1 MHSILKSRSLSSLQS
16 IKTQERVT
24 LFRFGH
30 TMIPPGIY
38 RRDRQCD
45 FKKARNGGPATR
57 LCSVWWDAQVSHVSP
72 AVQIG
77 VVEGCVSMKSRN
89 L

>member
-1 MHSILKSRSLSSLQS
+1 MDLRLHEMDSRLCEIDYAAIFKIPL
-16 IKTQERVT
+16 

-57 LCSVWWDAQVSHVSP
+57 LCSVWWDAQVSPNERSQKLRELEITQP
-72 AVQIG
+72 FRA
-77 VVEGCVSMKSRN
+77 
-89 L
+89 

>member
-1 MHSILKSRSLSSLQS
+1 MHAFNTKESVALFPSIH
-16 IKTQERVT
+16 QERVT

-57 LCSVWWDAQVSHVSP
+57 LCSVWWDAQVSHVSS
-72 AVQIG
+72 AVQING
-77 VVEGCVSMKSRN
+77 VEGCESLKLRN
-89 L
+89 P